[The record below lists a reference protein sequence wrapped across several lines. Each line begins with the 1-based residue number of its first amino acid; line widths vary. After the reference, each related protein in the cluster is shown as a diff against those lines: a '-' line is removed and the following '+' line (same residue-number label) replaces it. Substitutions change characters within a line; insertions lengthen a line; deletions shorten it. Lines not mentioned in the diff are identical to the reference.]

1 MSQKNGEFKREFVK
15 YIRRTAKNKM
25 VALTLIA
32 IGLIVR
38 AMTGEATVLVL
49 TLMFGIPLFLARN
62 NYIQTKD

>member
-32 IGLIVR
+32 TGLIVR
-38 AMTGEATVLVL
+38 AMTGDATVLLL
-49 TLMFGIPLFLARN
+49 TLMFGIPLFLARS

>member
-25 VALTLIA
+25 VALYLIA
-32 IGLIVR
+32 TGLIVR

-49 TLMFGIPLFLARN
+49 TLMFGIPLFLTRQN
-62 NYIQTKD
+62 RIQ